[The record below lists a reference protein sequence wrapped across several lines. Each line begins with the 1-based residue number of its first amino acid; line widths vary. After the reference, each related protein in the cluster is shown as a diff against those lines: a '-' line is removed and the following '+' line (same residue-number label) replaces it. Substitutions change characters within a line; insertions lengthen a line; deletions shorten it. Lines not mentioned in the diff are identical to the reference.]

1 MVTILSTQ
9 LLRIKMVLIGEGAV
23 GKTSIAR
30 AYLGQTFTSGYKATI
45 GADFYVKRDVFE
57 DAVMGKVNCEFLIWD
72 LAGQV
77 QFTQVRPL
85 YYRGARA
92 AIAVFDVSRKE
103 TFYAL
108 PNWIHEFW
116 KNAGGV
122 WPLILVGNKAD
133 LRGQRECLPQS
144 AGMAYAQKLS
154 QIIGVEVPYIETS
167 ALTGY
172 NIRAAF
178 HKLVLTLLAYYRKKF
193 LQKMQK

>member
-1 MVTILSTQ
+1 MTILSTQ

-30 AYLGQTFTSGYKATI
+30 AYLGQAFTSGYKATI
-45 GADFYVKRDVFE
+45 GADFYVKRDVIE

-92 AIAVFDVSRKE
+92 AIAVFDITRKE

-108 PNWIHEFW
+108 PSWIHEFW

-133 LRGQRECLPQS
+133 LRGQRECVPQS
-144 AGMAYAQKLS
+144 VGMLYAQKLS
-154 QIIGVEVPYIETS
+154 QIIGVEVPYVETS

-172 NIRAAF
+172 NIRDAF
-178 HKLVLTLLAYYRKKF
+178 HKLVLVLLAYYRKKF
-193 LQKMQK
+193 LQRMQK

>member
-1 MVTILSTQ
+1 MVPPMSSQ
-9 LLRIKMVLIGEGAV
+9 LIRIKLVLIGEGAV

-30 AYLGQTFTSGYKATI
+30 AYLGQTFTRGYKATV

-57 DAVMGKVNCEFLIWD
+57 DPVLGKVNCEFLIWD
-72 LAGQV
+72 LAGQP
-77 QFTQVRPL
+77 QFSQVRPL

-92 AIAVFDVSRKE
+92 AIAVFDLSRKE

-133 LRGQRECLPQS
+133 LRGQRECLSPS
-144 AGMAYAQKLS
+144 LGKAYAEKLS
-154 QIIGVEVPYIETS
+154 KVLGVEVPYVETS
-167 ALTGY
+167 ALTNY
-172 NIRAAF
+172 NIREAF
-178 HKLVLTLLAYYRKKF
+178 HKLVITLLEYYRKKF
-193 LQKMQK
+193 LQRMKK